1 MRHSVPENRRIW
13 LCADD
18 YGLSL
23 GVNAAIRDLLERGRL
38 NATSVMVVAP
48 AFTREETASLA
59 AIKASAPGI
68 AIGLHVTLTAPFNSL
83 TGNQAFRPVGKALQD
98 SMLRHIDTESIAREV
113 TTQVTAFQD
122 MFGAAPDFVDGHQHV
137 QLFPQIRDAVVN
149 SVSEAL
155 PLAWVRQCGRHS
167 PLSARLTDRKGMLL
181 DVLSAGFRKT
191 AKRRGLDFNP
201 GFAGSYDFNARA
213 PYAVLFPRFVRDIP
227 AQGVVM
233 CHPGF
238 VDDTLKRLDPLTDLR
253 EREYA
258 YFAGEAFPQILAQHG
273 ITLS

>member
-1 MRHSVPENRRIW
+1 MPHSVPDLRRIW

-18 YGLSL
+18 YGLSQ

-59 AIKASAPGI
+59 AIKAGAPGI
-68 AIGLHVTLTAPFNSL
+68 AIGLHVTLTAPFHSL
-83 TGNQAFRPVGKALQD
+83 TGNDAFRPVGKTLQD
-98 SMLRHIDTESIAREV
+98 SMLRQIDTASMAREMKA
-113 TTQVTAFQD
+113 QISAFQD

-137 QLFPQIRDAVVN
+137 QLFPQIRDAVVT
-149 SVSEAL
+149 SISEAL
-155 PLAWVRQCGRHS
+155 PQAWVRQCGRLS
-167 PLSARLTDRKGMLL
+167 PLSTRLADRKAMLL

-191 AKRRGLDFNP
+191 ATRGGLNFNP
-201 GFAGSYDFNARA
+201 GFAGSYDFHAKA
-213 PYAVLFPRFVRDIP
+213 HYAVLFPRFLRDIP
-227 AQGVVM
+227 AQGVIM

-253 EREYA
+253 EREHA

-273 ITLS
+273 VTLS